1 MNRRITKT
9 MADEAASKMK
19 KKAYGRKIENA
30 TAKVNAAVEELVR
43 KYIPAPVI
51 ACVNEYSTYFSYST
65 GASITTIVDKNGWTT
80 SRTAIKGTLTFKI
93 PGNANYI
100 KVDNKEYEALLKLE
114 EKRKSLEKQR
124 DEFGDQV
131 YEALI
136 ALKTEKAV
144 EKELPEAMKYLVFP
158 EVKAVPMPVFTGLR
172 DIISSIKEQY
182 FTPPSVASVTAR
194 TNIFGMDEP
203 KGTPTPMGH
212 RITISDPAGGS
223 GRMALAGYCALLER
237 MQRDWGH
244 DAAWTEAH
252 RPYISVEDLDYN
264 CVKMAALNICLHSAY
279 GEAVCHDTLT
289 EPDTVRIGFIIGEAD
304 WPFPTGIPSVRKEMN
319 PARFVCTRQWMQKR
333 ADREKSEQRQ
343 ESGVSDSNNVAPE
356 TPLSDPVPQTKPKQQ
371 PQQLTLW

>member
-1 MNRRITKT
+1 
-9 MADEAASKMK
+9 MA
-19 KKAYGRKIENA
+19 
-30 TAKVNAAVEELVR
+30 
-43 KYIPAPVI
+43 
-51 ACVNEYSTYFSYST
+51 
-65 GASITTIVDKNGWTT
+65 KNFV
-80 SRTAIKGTLTFKI
+80 SDQAIKPLQKRLKSFCVQTGYTEDAVFEGLLDYMIGYLNPSLTPEPNPSWRFTQQ
-93 PGNANYI
+93 
-100 KVDNKEYEALLKLE
+100 DNEVFHEMMLMVINIT
-114 EKRKSLEKQR
+114 R
-124 DEFGDQV
+124 DEIPRQGWYDPFGDL
-131 YEALI
+131 YMALHSN
-136 ALKTEKAV
+136 
-144 EKELPEAMKYLVFP
+144 
-158 EVKAVPMPVFTGLR
+158 GGG
-172 DIISSIKEQY
+172 KEQY

-194 TNIFGMDEP
+194 VNIYGMDEP
-203 KGTPTPMGH
+203 KGGPTPMGH

-289 EPDTVRIGFIIGEAD
+289 EPGTVRVGFIIGEAD
-304 WPFPTGIPSVRKEMN
+304 WPFPTGIPSIRKELN